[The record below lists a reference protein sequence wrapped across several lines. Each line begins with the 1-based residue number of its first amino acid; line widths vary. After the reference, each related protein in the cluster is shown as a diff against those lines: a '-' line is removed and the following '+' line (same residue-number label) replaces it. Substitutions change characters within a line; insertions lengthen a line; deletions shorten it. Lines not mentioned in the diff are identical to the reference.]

1 MNIHHHLPAI
11 VKLSRGGLLSM
22 RPNQRTQVQVLAGCI
37 WLTQTGVG
45 RDHFLR
51 SGQVLELAPGLLTV
65 LTAEDDSRF
74 VLETPER
81 FLRGWMASWRPRF
94 RGRLPQPAKVMG

>member
-1 MNIHHHLPAI
+1 MNTHNHPSAV

-22 RPNQRTQVQVLAGCI
+22 RPTQRTRVQVLSGCI
-37 WLTQTGVG
+37 WLTQTGVE

-51 SGQVLELAPGLLTV
+51 AGQVLELTPGLLTV

-74 VLETPER
+74 ALETPPR
-81 FLRGWMASWRPRF
+81 LLNRLLVSWRPRF
-94 RGRLPQPAKVMG
+94 RSRPPQPAKVTG